1 MELTQEVFERYVGGQ
16 VEIKNPTYP
25 YHYRG
30 EISSINLSE
39 PSQKLRNLFIYFA
52 WCVKK
57 DSRRRWEN
65 ASPTPYTAGLSIYSA
80 SETGDGGLVL
90 RCNVNQEVITFYPPG
105 VRDDPRPKEEVVAAS
120 AAN

>member
-1 MELTQEVFERYVGGQ
+1 MELTQEVFERFVGGQ
-16 VEIKNPTYP
+16 VEIKNPTYS

-30 EISSINLSE
+30 KISRVKLSGASE
-39 PSQKLRNLFIYFA
+39 RLRNLFIYFA

-57 DSRRRWEN
+57 DGKRKWEN
-65 ASPTPYTAGLSIYSA
+65 TSSTPYTAGLSIYSA

-90 RCNVNQEVITFYPPG
+90 RCKVNQEVITFSPPG
-105 VRDDPRPKEEVVAAS
+105 IRDDPRPKEDVVAAS